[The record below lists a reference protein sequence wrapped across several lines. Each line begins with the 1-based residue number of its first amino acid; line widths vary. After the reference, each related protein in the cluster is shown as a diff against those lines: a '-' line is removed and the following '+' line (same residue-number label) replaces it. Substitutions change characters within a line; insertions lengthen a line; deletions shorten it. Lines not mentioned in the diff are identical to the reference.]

1 MPDRGND
8 VEQSP
13 WHFDTLSV
21 RSGISHQVH
30 VTVMM
35 KTPPHFFKLFFNSL
49 SAGVSSL
56 LITFENSLDLDQ
68 ARQNPDYL
76 TL

>member
-1 MPDRGND
+1 MPDRRND

-21 RSGISHQVH
+21 GSGISHQVH

-35 KTPPHFFKLFFNSL
+35 KTPPHFLKLFDSL
-49 SAGVSSL
+49 SADNL
-56 LITFENSLDLDQ
+56 
-68 ARQNPDYL
+68 
-76 TL
+76 

>member
-1 MPDRGND
+1 MPDRRND

-13 WHFDTLSV
+13 WHFDTLSAG
-21 RSGISHQVH
+21 SGISHQVH

-35 KTPPHFFKLFFNSL
+35 KTPLHFLKLFL
-49 SAGVSSL
+49 TLCL
-56 LITFENSLDLDQ
+56 LITFENSLDPDQ